1 MPNSLFSETEK
12 NKLKFNKKNRGPG
25 VHDSSKTA
33 AILLAPA
40 LLIMTLIILYPLIRS
55 FILSFYNLELTQPDQ
70 NSFVFLQNFQT
81 MFQDESFWTTF
92 KNTLTFTSMTVCIS
106 VILGLIIAIA
116 FDQLPRKY
124 AGFRGVILVPWVI
137 PGIVV
142 GYLFMYMFD
151 IDVGIINFFLQ
162 QLGII
167 ENYLPWLMDG
177 RLAMI
182 AIIVAHVWNQ
192 IPFHVLMITAGLK
205 TIPSDLQEAALVEGA
220 NRRQEFK
227 NVTLP
232 CISGILVISSLLMI
246 IRNFNNFPII
256 FTMTGGGPGDST
268 TTAVLH
274 IYKLAFEHYQLSY
287 ASAVGIV
294 WVVALI
300 ALSIVYIKSLQKDF

>member
-1 MPNSLFSETEK
+1 MQNSSFETK
-12 NKLKFNKKNRGPG
+12 IKLDRKSRGLR

-33 AILLAPA
+33 VILLTPA
-40 LLIMTLIILYPLIRS
+40 LFMMTFIILYPLIRA
-55 FILSFYNLELTQPDQ
+55 FILSFFNLELTRPDQ
-70 NSFVFLQNFQT
+70 SSFVFLENFQT
-81 MFQDESFWTTF
+81 MLHDASFWITV
-92 KNTLTFTSMTVCIS
+92 KNTFVFTLTTVCIS

-116 FDQLPRKY
+116 FDQLPGKY

-167 ENYLPWLMDG
+167 EDYLPWLMNG
-177 RLAMI
+177 ELAMI

-205 TIPSDLQEAALVEGA
+205 TIPSDIQEAAYVEGA
-220 NRRQEFK
+220 NRWQEFRS
-227 NVTLP
+227 VTLP
-232 CISGILVISSLLMI
+232 YLSGILVISSLLMI

-274 IYKLAFEHYQLSY
+274 IYKLAFEQYQLSY
-287 ASAVGIV
+287 ASAVGVV
-294 WVVALI
+294 WVIALI
-300 ALSIVYIKSLQKDF
+300 VLSIVYIKSLQKDF

>member
-1 MPNSLFSETEK
+1 MSNSKFKETDR
-12 NKLKFNKKNRGPG
+12 NRGPS

-33 AILLAPA
+33 AILLTPA
-40 LLIMTLIILYPLIRS
+40 LLVMSFVILYPLIRS
-55 FILSFYNLELTQPDQ
+55 FVLSFYNLELTQPDQ
-70 NSFVFLQNFQT
+70 NSFVFLQNFRT
-81 MFQDESFWTTF
+81 MLQDESFWTTF
-92 KNTLTFTSMTVCIS
+92 KNTFVFTSTTVFIS

-116 FDQLPRKY
+116 FDQLPKKY
-124 AGFRGVILVPWVI
+124 AGFRGVILVPWII

-151 IDVGIINFFLQ
+151 VDVGIINFFLQ
-162 QLGII
+162 QIGVID
-167 ENYLPWLMDG
+167 NYLPWLMDG
-177 RLAMI
+177 QLAMI

-205 TIPSDLQEAALVEGA
+205 TIPSDLQEAAFVEGA
-220 NRRQEFK
+220 NRWQEFK

-232 CISGILVISSLLMI
+232 SISGILVISSLLMI

-287 ASAVGIV
+287 ASAVGII
-294 WVVALI
+294 WVIALI
-300 ALSIVYIKSLQKDF
+300 VLSIVYIKSLQKDF